1 MNDVERAI
9 GRMNTLN
16 SLKEIQLALGP
27 IPLGPVVGGK
37 PLDGDG
43 VIAVVDPATEEV
55 ITEIADGTVAEATAA
70 VEVAQ
75 HAQEA
80 WAELS
85 PRSRSEILR
94 RAFDLMTQRAEALA
108 RLIVLENGKALP
120 DARSEVA
127 YAAEFFRWYAEEAVR
142 LDGVIEHAPAGT
154 NRIMVLRQPIGVSL
168 LITPWNFPAA
178 MATRKIGPAL
188 AAGCSVIL
196 KPASETPLTALAIV
210 AILAEAGVPDG
221 VVNVVPSTRS
231 NDLSSALLD
240 HPLVRKVSF
249 TGSTEVGRVLLE
261 HASRTVVSAAMEL
274 GGNAPF
280 LVLPD
285 ADLDEAVAG
294 ALVAKLR
301 NGGSACTAANRFIV
315 HASLADEFTRRFA
328 EAVGSL
334 PVGPG
339 LDEATKIG
347 PLVNAKTRDKVADLV
362 QSALDAGADP
372 VTGGSAPDR
381 AGYYYTPTVLG
392 GVPQDAHILSQEIF
406 GPVAP
411 VVAYD
416 DLDEA
421 VALANNTEYGLVS
434 YVYTRDLRTGL
445 RVAERLDSGMVGLN
459 RPMVSDPAAPFG
471 GTKQSGLGREGGHEG
486 MLEFTESKYVAV
498 EW

>member
-1 MNDVERAI
+1 MNSFDEVQR
-9 GRMNTLN
+9 
-16 SLKEIQLALGP
+16 ALGP

-43 VIAVVDPATEEV
+43 VIPVVDPATEEV
-55 ITEIADGTVAEATAA
+55 ITEVANGTVAEAVTA
-70 VEVAQ
+70 VGVAHQ
-75 HAQEA
+75 AQDT
-80 WAELS
+80 WAGIS

-94 RAFDLMTQRAEALA
+94 RAFELMTERSEALA

-120 DARSEVA
+120 DARGEVA

-142 LDGVIEHAPAGT
+142 LGGVIEHAPAGT
-154 NRIMVLRQPIGVSL
+154 NKIMVLRQPIGVCL

-221 VVNVVPSTRS
+221 VVNIVPSTRS

-280 LVLPD
+280 VILPD
-285 ADLDEAVAG
+285 ADLDEALAG

-315 HASLADEFTRRFA
+315 HASVADEFTQRFA
-328 EAVGSL
+328 EAMRSL

-339 LDEATKIG
+339 LDEGTKVG
-347 PLVNAKTRDKVADLV
+347 PLVNAKTRDKVAELGPV
-362 QSALDAGADP
+362 GARCGRRP
-372 VTGGSAPDR
+372 GGRRIVPR
-381 AGYYYTPTVLG
+381 PGRGYYYTPTVLG

-416 DLDEA
+416 DIDEA
-421 VALANNTEYGLVS
+421 IALANNTEYGLVS
-434 YVYTRDLRTGL
+434 YVYTRDLRAGL

-459 RPMVSDPAAPFG
+459 RPVVSDPAAPFG